1 MNKIIIIGCPGAGKT
16 YFAKKLHNI
25 TNLPLYHLDLIWHRK
40 DKTHI
45 SREEFDITLTN
56 ILQKDKWIIDGDYS
70 RTLELRMQACDTI
83 ILFDLDYETCL
94 KGIIQ
99 REGTNTDDIPWS
111 NNEMS
116 SILLEQVK
124 NYIPNKLPKV
134 YKLLKKFK
142 NTKEII
148 IFKSREDAKEWL
160 KKVFSELPL

>member
-1 MNKIIIIGCPGAGKT
+1 M
-16 YFAKKLHNI
+16 
-25 TNLPLYHLDLIWHRK
+25 
-40 DKTHI
+40 
-45 SREEFDITLTN
+45 
-56 ILQKDKWIIDGDYS
+56 
-70 RTLELRMQACDTI
+70 
-83 ILFDLDYETCL
+83 
-94 KGIIQ
+94 
-99 REGTNTDDIPWS
+99 DIPWS